1 MDTSLIWY
9 QQKIKKK
16 IAHYEHNITLYKHEI
31 ENIDKVIE
39 QRGNEDEVMKR
50 RKKELEMNIAH
61 AESQIRSLRNQCI

>member
-1 MDTSLIWY
+1 MSLIWY

-31 ENIDKVIE
+31 ENIDKAIE
-39 QRGNEDEVMKR
+39 QRGIEDAVMQK

-61 AESQIRSLRNQCI
+61 AESQIRKLRNQCI